1 MIMNS
6 RIPITATIDIVAM
19 TLAIITIA
27 IIVLTIVAII
37 LVFGIRLIL
46 VGRGHFF
53 ELPTPGSKAWGLSRV
68 LSLRFRV

>member
-46 VGRGHFF
+46 VGRGLFF
-53 ELPTPGSKAWGLSRV
+53 
-68 LSLRFRV
+68 